1 MGLRWSPANMSKKN
15 LVLLTVISLLAY
27 LLVEKTKVARKEAF
41 FDEKIAA
48 AEKMKSA
55 LDVIKDY
62 YTIHEDPESDIE
74 NYSTTELLGK
84 FSSDITTDFGKL
96 SAKAISLNPNFAA
109 VIVDM
114 LKKANLKSGDIVAIG
129 CTGSFPGV
137 NIATYSAVEI
147 LGMKPVTISSV
158 GSSMWGAN
166 DPQMT
171 WVDMEKLLIEKKI
184 FSFRSVAASLG
195 GIDDQAKGIGYN
207 GRKLIRTAIQRNNLT
222 LIEEKTLDASIKR
235 RMAIYNEAS
244 NGAPIK
250 LYINIGGGIASLGSR
265 INGQL
270 IKPGLRKRLK
280 LKNFQQE
287 GVITIMASQGIP
299 VINLINIS
307 EIAKRYNLPQ
317 DPTIIPAVGNG
328 SIFSSQI
335 YRLELILTTL
345 VTLTVLLFA
354 LSKSNIYLWT
364 AHKISRFINRFLF
377 KQSALGG
384 QKQNS

>member
-1 MGLRWSPANMSKKN
+1 MGLRWSPANVSKKS
-15 LVLLTVISLLAY
+15 LIILAAISLLAY
-27 LLVEKTKVARKEAF
+27 FLVEKTKLICKEAF

-48 AEKMKSA
+48 AEKMRNA

-62 YTIHEDPESDIE
+62 YAIHEDPESDIG
-74 NYSTTELLGK
+74 NHSYTAPLGK

-109 VIVDM
+109 AIVDM
-114 LKKANLKSGDIVAIG
+114 LKKANLKSGDTVAIG

-137 NIATYSAVEI
+137 NIATYAAVEI
-147 LGMKPVTISSV
+147 LGLKPIIISSI

-166 DPQMT
+166 DPEMT
-171 WVDMEKLLIEKKI
+171 WVDMEKLLTEKKV

-195 GIDDQAKGIGYN
+195 GIDDRGAGLGYN

-235 RMAIYNEAS
+235 RIAIYNEAS

-250 LYINIGGGIASLGSR
+250 LYINIGGGMASLGSR

-270 IKPGLRKRLK
+270 IKPGLRKHLK
-280 LKNFQQE
+280 LKNFRQE
-287 GVITIMASQGIP
+287 GIITIMASKGMP

-307 EIAKRYNLPQ
+307 RIAKQYNLPQ
-317 DPTIIPAVGNG
+317 DPTIIPVVGNG
-328 SIFSSQI
+328 SIFSSQK
-335 YRLELILTTL
+335 YRLDIILSTL
-345 VTLTVLLFA
+345 VTLIILLFA
-354 LSKSNIYLWT
+354 LSNSNIYLWT
-364 AHKISRFINRFLF
+364 LHKISRIINKLPF
-377 KQSALGG
+377 KQSALGE
-384 QKQNS
+384 QKQSP

>member
-1 MGLRWSPANMSKKN
+1 MGLRWSPANVSKN
-15 LVLLTVISLLAY
+15 SLVILAVISLLAY
-27 LLVEKTKVARKEAF
+27 FFVEKTKLIRKEAF

-48 AEKMKSA
+48 AEKMRNA

-62 YTIHEDPESDIE
+62 YTIHEDPESDIG
-74 NYSTTELLGK
+74 NYSYTAPLGK
-84 FSSDITTDFGKL
+84 FSSDITTDFGRL

-114 LKKANLKSGDIVAIG
+114 LKNANLKSGDIVAIG
-129 CTGSFPGV
+129 CTGSFPGI

-147 LGMKPVTISSV
+147 LGLKPIIISSV

-171 WVDMEKLLIEKKI
+171 WVDMEKLLVEKKT
-184 FSFRSVAASLG
+184 FSFHSIAASLG
-195 GIDDQAKGIGYN
+195 GIDDRGEGLGRN

-222 LIEEKTLDASIKR
+222 LIEEKTLDASIKK
-235 RMAIYNEAS
+235 RMAIYIEAS
-244 NGAPIK
+244 NSTPIK

-270 IKPGLRKRLK
+270 IKPGLRKHLK
-280 LKNFQQE
+280 LKNFKQE

-307 EIAKRYNLPQ
+307 SIAKRYNLPQ
-317 DPTIIPAVGNG
+317 DPTSIPVIGNG
-328 SIFSSQI
+328 SIFFSQK
-335 YRLELILTTL
+335 YRLDLILSIL
-345 VTLTVLLFA
+345 VTLTVLLFV
-354 LSKSNIYLWT
+354 LSKPNIYLWT
-364 AHKISRFINRFLF
+364 VRKISRIINRLLF
-377 KQSALGG
+377 KQEL
-384 QKQNS
+384 QKQIS